1 MDKGSNKEGFTEE
14 EKRVVEGLGEVR
26 ADSTK
31 VNLEIRN
38 LDPLA
43 TEIKV
48 KVELRKALR
57 NEQTI
62 RRLRS

>member
-14 EKRVVEGLGEVR
+14 EKREVEGLGEVR